1 MTPEFKVFVK
11 DDVGYDKTYTFG
23 CGRVSIGRADSND
36 IMMKERNVSRQHAA
50 FDFER
55 EGAWV
60 EDLGSYNGL
69 FVNGERRVERVALRV
84 GDVVTVGDFLLEVQ
98 GEVLPE
104 AKHEETTNPGMML
117 AGEPTNPGFTLDS
130 DEAIVTMESGQF
142 RAMTDDDIDVAEP
155 AAPKI
160 EKTAIIRMDADIS
173 EIKSTK
179 VDTFEEVAG
188 FLMGT
193 GDWRGHE
200 FAVQTSELVIGRT
213 DDSDIVLNHRSVSA
227 RHAMLMTRH
236 GRSRLLDLGSSNGTL
251 VNGETY
257 ADVELQSGDRV
268 QLGHTTF
275 IYTTGFDAEK
285 TRKEIQAQSV
295 APSQVSDNTGAGPSA
310 TTGSASTK
318 SPPLGLF
325 IAALAVV
332 AFGGWF
338 YLNQGDDA
346 DNQELKTQPVSP
358 TPTSVALELSPRE
371 VESRLNEVKA
381 AMTQRRWAIA
391 LDALNGLQGKVAD
404 KDAVT
409 LTELRASALLNQS
422 AESALLKAQQASAQ
436 QSWDEA
442 FNALSAIDRE
452 SVYFEEA
459 SGLKVRAQGALVD
472 ERVARIRRA
481 IDQGSFSGSL
491 DDDLSELQG
500 LSPEKYAELS
510 AELQA
515 ARERVARRAEA
526 SRAKPTPRQTSSKP
540 ASRPAPKASV
550 REAKAEAKPKPKPKP
565 KPSSASGSG
574 VSSKAIGYASTG
586 TKAYNS
592 GDYEGALAAFKL
604 CLKSAPT
611 YGNCLLGIGVAYE
624 KLNNFPK
631 AKENFVKF
639 LKYAPEH
646 KHAELVKKKLKRIE
660 SR

>member
-23 CGRVSIGRADSND
+23 CGRVSIGRAESND

-98 GEVLPE
+98 AEVLPE

-193 GDWRGHE
+193 GDWQGHE

-285 TRKEIQAQSV
+285 TRKEIKAQSIAPGQV
-295 APSQVSDNTGAGPSA
+295 ANEHLGSGPA
-310 TTGSASTK
+310 ETTGSASTK

-325 IAALAVV
+325 MAALAVV

-338 YLNQGDDA
+338 YLNQGSDA
-346 DNQELKTQPVSP
+346 ENQDLQAQPVSP

-371 VESRLNEVKA
+371 VESRLNEVRA

-436 QSWDEA
+436 ESWDEA

-491 DDDLSELQG
+491 DDDL
-500 LSPEKYAELS
+500 
-510 AELQA
+510 
-515 ARERVARRAEA
+515 ERVAGALSGKVCRALGRAEGCPRTSWRVEMRRRRAPNQRLDRPQTSQHQGPRQKRRQERLRPKQSLSQNPNRNLA
-526 SRAKPTPRQTSSKP
+526 QGRVVVFLRRQSVTQVRVPKPTIAVTMKGR
-540 ASRPAPKASV
+540 SRRLNSV
-550 REAKAEAKPKPKPKP
+550 
-565 KPSSASGSG
+565 
-574 VSSKAIGYASTG
+574 
-586 TKAYNS
+586 
-592 GDYEGALAAFKL
+592 
-604 CLKSAPT
+604 
-611 YGNCLLGIGVAYE
+611 
-624 KLNNFPK
+624 
-631 AKENFVKF
+631 
-639 LKYAPEH
+639 
-646 KHAELVKKKLKRIE
+646 
-660 SR
+660 